1 MLHIEYQMVIQ
12 MYVFQIFDVLPH
24 PQPLSFP
31 RAGQVSEGNGTP
43 QAENS
48 LHIFMYF
55 KFNYLY
61 KQKLNYFYYMYN
73 LNLLIVLADSYNWQI
88 AKDI

>member
-1 MLHIEYQMVIQ
+1 
-12 MYVFQIFDVLPH
+12 MYVSQIFDVLPH

-43 QAENS
+43 QVENS
-48 LHIFMYF
+48 LHIFICF

-61 KQKLNYFYYMYN
+61 LRKLNYEYKKPR
-73 LNLLIVLADSYNWQI
+73 I
-88 AKDI
+88 AKF